1 MCVVPDDCE
10 SMKQLTLNFWSSKM
24 WKFRNWKVLLNSDQ
38 SNKNFKWVVFHRGN
52 LIRLF
57 PTKQKAIHF
66 VNIEIMTNGGK

>member
-1 MCVVPDDCE
+1 
-10 SMKQLTLNFWSSKM
+10 M

-66 VNIEIMTNGGK
+66 MNIEIMTNGGK